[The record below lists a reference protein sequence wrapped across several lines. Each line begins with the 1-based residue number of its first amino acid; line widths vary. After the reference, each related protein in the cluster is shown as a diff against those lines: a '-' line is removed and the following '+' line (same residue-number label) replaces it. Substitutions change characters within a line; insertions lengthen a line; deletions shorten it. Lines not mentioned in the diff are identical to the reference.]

1 MADRLRA
8 AVADVDRDVPVT
20 DLKSQ
25 TAQVNETISTERMF
39 TALLIVFALFALL
52 LSCIGLYGVTSYA
65 VERRM
70 SEFGIRVALG
80 AQRGDV
86 LWLVLRQVM
95 VLAIAGVALG
105 VPAALAASRSVSAQ
119 LFGVQP
125 MDPLSLAIGAAAMFA
140 VTLSAGLHPARRA
153 ARLDP
158 LVVLR
163 RD

>member
-1 MADRLRA
+1 
-8 AVADVDRDVPVT
+8 
-20 DLKSQ
+20 
-25 TAQVNETISTERMF
+25 
-39 TALLIVFALFALL
+39 
-52 LSCIGLYGVTSYA
+52 
-65 VERRM
+65 M

-125 MDPLSLAIGAAAMFA
+125 MDPLSLGIGAAAMFA
-140 VTLSAGLHPARRA
+140 VTLAAGLHPARRA
-153 ARLDP
+153 ATLDP

-163 RD
+163 RN